1 MFHIRPEKWLFLLL
15 LLPSAGLPQ
24 DCLHE
29 GFLPKNDLYIPV
41 TTFLA
46 NGMTEAKF
54 NAIISKAENFYSQV
68 VSSKGGKLVINRR
81 WSDGTVNASAERQG
95 NNWIVTMYGG
105 LARHDD
111 ITEDGLALIVCHE
124 LGHHLGGA
132 PKYQGDWAANE
143 GQSDYFATLKCLRN
157 VFAADN
163 NVEIVKGMQVDQT
176 AVAKCES
183 QFSDE
188 NSRALCTRNSMG
200 GLSSANLSASL
211 GGTARPD
218 FATPDPSVVSKTQD
232 AHPKA
237 QCRLDTYF
245 GGSLCEV
252 AASTDV
258 GETDPTVGSCST
270 EKGQTIGVR
279 PQCWYKPGSGGGGG
293 DGIARQPTVLGQT
306 TVVSNNPYQAIP
318 VDYDVSEFPNAGG
331 AYLEFSAPNQD
342 FSNPNSTA
350 PDPNASKGGG
360 QPGVQGRFFVIPIRH
375 LPGWGEYSFR
385 IIALD
390 VTGNYA
396 VGKFSNSSTLI
407 LMPRR

>member
-1 MFHIRPEKWLFLLL
+1 MSHAGSKKWLLVPLFL
-15 LLPSAGLPQ
+15 SIAGFAE

-29 GFLPKNDLYIPV
+29 GFLPTNDLNIPV
-41 TTFLA
+41 TTFLS
-46 NGMTEAKF
+46 NGMTEEKF
-54 NAIISKAENFYSQV
+54 NAILSKAENFYSPI

-81 WSDGTVNASAERQG
+81 WSDGTVNALAERQG

-105 LARHDD
+105 LSRHNT
-111 ITEDGLALIVCHE
+111 ITEDGFALIVCHE

-132 PKYQGDWAANE
+132 PKYQGQWAANE

-157 VFAADN
+157 LFANDN

-188 NSRALCTRNSMG
+188 NSLALCTRNSMA
-200 GLSSANLSASL
+200 GLSAANLSASL
-211 GGTARPD
+211 GDTAQPD
-218 FATPDPSVVSKTQD
+218 FATPDPSVVSRTVD
-232 AHPKA
+232 THPKA

-245 GGSLCEV
+245 GGSICEV
-252 AASTDV
+252 SASTDV
-258 GETDPTVGSCST
+258 GDTDPTVGTCST

-279 PQCWYKPGSGGGGG
+279 PQCWYKPGSGGGAG
-293 DGIARQPTVLGQT
+293 GIAKQPTVAGQI
-306 TVVSNNPYQAIP
+306 TVVSHNPYQTIP
-318 VDYDVSEFPNAGG
+318 VDYDVSEFQDAGG
-331 AYLEFSAPNQD
+331 AYLEFSAPNQE
-342 FSNPNSTA
+342 FSEPNGTK
-350 PDPNASKGGG
+350 PDPFASKGGG
-360 QPGVQGRFFVIPIRH
+360 QPGVRGRFFVIPIRH

-396 VGKFSNSSTLI
+396 VGKFSNSSKLVLT
-407 LMPRR
+407 PSR